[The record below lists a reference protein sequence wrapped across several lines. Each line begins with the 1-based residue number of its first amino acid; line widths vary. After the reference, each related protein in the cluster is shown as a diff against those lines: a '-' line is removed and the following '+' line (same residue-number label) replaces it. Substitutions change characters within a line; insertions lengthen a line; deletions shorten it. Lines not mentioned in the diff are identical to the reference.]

1 MLPKMLET
9 NAPRRLVLP
18 KRLETNAHRLV
29 LPKRLETNAHRP
41 VLLKRLELP
50 TIHLL
55 KSLTASTTQKTKCP
69 NQ

>member
-9 NAPRRLVLP
+9 NAPR
-18 KRLETNAHRLV
+18 RLV